1 MASFVVKG
9 KLAKHQKA
17 SKYYEND
24 CMQNFLLLLM
34 ILVTAKYLKTVI
46 YRLES
51 TLSLQIMS

>member
-9 KLAKHQKA
+9 KLAKHQKV

-24 CMQNFLLLLM
+24 CLQNFLFLLM

-46 YRLES
+46 YSLES
-51 TLSLQIMS
+51 ILSL

>member
-24 CMQNFLLLLM
+24 CVQNFLLLLM
-34 ILVTAKYLKTVI
+34 ILVTAKYLRTVI

-51 TLSLQIMS
+51 TLSL